1 MDGTFWAKAAG
12 AALLLLA
19 AGGAAPPRPAQ
30 APPPG
35 YGQVIVREQIIVR
48 ITRGPA
54 SPALAASSGWRERK
68 GPKCIPARALAGALV
83 SSASSVDF
91 LMRDGSR
98 VRARLEND
106 CPALGYYYGFYISPN
121 PDGQVCAERDAIRSR
136 IGGQCDI
143 HRFRSL
149 QPR

>member
-1 MDGTFWAKAAG
+1 MLKATG

-30 APPPG
+30 APPSPPPG
-35 YGQVIVREQIIVR
+35 YGQVIVREQIVVR

-54 SPALAASSGWRERK
+54 TVALDASAGWKERK
-68 GPKCIPARALAGALV
+68 GPKCVAARALAGALV

-98 VRARLEND
+98 VRARFEND

-143 HRFRSL
+143 HRFRTL
-149 QPR
+149 NAR

>member
-1 MDGTFWAKAAG
+1 MLKPAG

-35 YGQVIVREQIIVR
+35 YGRVIVREQIVVR
-48 ITRGPA
+48 ITRGG
-54 SPALAASSGWRERK
+54 SSAAVAEAGEWKERK
-68 GPKCIPARALAGALV
+68 GPKCLPAHALV
-83 SSASSVDF
+83 GAAVTGPQSVDF
-91 LMRDGSR
+91 LMRDGGR
-98 VRARLEND
+98 VRARFESD

-149 QPR
+149 KPR

>member
-1 MDGTFWAKAAG
+1 MLKPAG

-35 YGQVIVREQIIVR
+35 YGRVIVREQIVVR
-48 ITRGPA
+48 ITRG
-54 SPALAASSGWRERK
+54 SSAAVAEAGEWKERK
-68 GPKCIPARALAGALV
+68 GPKCLPAHALV
-83 SSASSVDF
+83 GAAVTGPQSVDF
-91 LMRDGSR
+91 LMRDGGR
-98 VRARLEND
+98 VRARFEAD

-149 QPR
+149 KPR

>member
-1 MDGTFWAKAAG
+1 MLKAAG
-12 AALLLLA
+12 AVLLLLA

-30 APPPG
+30 APAPG
-35 YGQVIVREQIIVR
+35 YGRVIVREQIVVR
-48 ITRGPA
+48 ITHGPA
-54 SPALAASSGWRERK
+54 TPALAASSGWKERK
-68 GPKCIPARALAGALV
+68 GPKCIQARALAGALV
-83 SSASSVDF
+83 SSASTVDF
-91 LMRDGSR
+91 LLRDGSR

-121 PDGQVCAERDAIRSR
+121 ADGQVCAERDAIRSR

-143 HRFRSL
+143 HRFRAL